1 MTAKTLSVI
10 YKEKIVEMP
19 DAIDD
24 TKEVANYHKEALK
37 YAVEEM
43 KGNVKGKAKGK
54 SKKTAVA
61 EKDEN
66 GEDKVNVKKPPT
78 EYQVFVKE
86 YQQVIKEKFPD
97 LPSNQRFGKI
107 AEEWK
112 KRKEEKAGVA
122 PAPAPVPAP
131 AIVNNYM
138 KVEEVSPPST
148 DNEEEPKKK
157 SKLTPR
163 EKVALL
169 KQFRMNVEEV
179 SPPSTDKEEP
189 KEQPK
194 SPSEEPDEEAVEE
207 PRMPLKKNMKKLPPI
222 KIPVNKV

>member
-1 MTAKTLSVI
+1 MSAKTLSVI
-10 YKEKIVEMP
+10 YKEKIAEIP

-24 TKEVANYHKEALK
+24 AKEVANYHKEALK

-54 SKKTAVA
+54 SKKTAAA

-66 GEDKVNVKKPPT
+66 GEDKVKKPPT

-122 PAPAPVPAP
+122 PAPAPAPAP
-131 AIVNNYM
+131 AVVNNFM

-148 DNEEEPKKK
+148 DNEEEPKEK
-157 SKLTPR
+157 SKLTPGA
-163 EKVALL
+163 KVALL
-169 KQFRMNVEEV
+169 KQRRMKLEEV

-207 PRMPLKKNMKKLPPI
+207 PQIPL
-222 KIPVNKV
+222 

>member
-1 MTAKTLSVI
+1 MSAKTLSVI
-10 YKEKIVEMP
+10 YKEKIAEIP

-24 TKEVANYHKEALK
+24 AKEVANYHKEALK
-37 YAVEEM
+37 YAVEEL

-54 SKKTAVA
+54 SKKTAAA

-66 GEDKVNVKKPPT
+66 GEDKVKKPPT

-112 KRKEEKAGVA
+112 KRKEEKAGAA
-122 PAPAPVPAP
+122 PAPAP
-131 AIVNNYM
+131 AIVNNFM
-138 KVEEVSPPST
+138 KVEEVSPPTT
-148 DNEEEPKKK
+148 DNEEEPKEK
-157 SKLTPR
+157 SKLTPKA
-163 EKVALL
+163 KVALL
-169 KQFRMNVEEV
+169 KQWRRMKLDEA
-179 SPPSTDKEEP
+179 SQPSTDKEEEP

-207 PRMPLKKNMKKLPPI
+207 PPVPLKKNKKTLPPI
-222 KIPVNKV
+222 KIPTNKV

>member
-1 MTAKTLSVI
+1 MSAKTLSVI
-10 YKEKIVEMP
+10 YKEKIAEIP

-24 TKEVANYHKEALK
+24 AKEVANYHKEALK

-54 SKKTAVA
+54 SKKTAS

-66 GEDKVNVKKPPT
+66 GEDKVKKPPT

-112 KRKEEKAGVA
+112 KRKEEKAGTA
-122 PAPAPVPAP
+122 PAPAPAP
-131 AIVNNYM
+131 AVVNNFM
-138 KVEEVSPPST
+138 KVEEISPPST
-148 DNEEEPKKK
+148 DNEEEPKEK

-169 KQFRMNVEEV
+169 KQIRMKLDEV
-179 SPPSTDKEEP
+179 SQPSTDKEEEP

-207 PRMPLKKNMKKLPPI
+207 PPVPLKKNKKTLPPI
-222 KIPVNKV
+222 KIPSK

>member
-1 MTAKTLSVI
+1 MSAKTLSVI
-10 YKEKIVEMP
+10 YKEKIAEIP

-24 TKEVANYHKEALK
+24 AKEVANYHKEALK

-43 KGNVKGKAKGK
+43 KGNVKGKAKGNG
-54 SKKTAVA
+54 KKTAVA

-66 GEDKVNVKKPPT
+66 GEDKVKKPPT

>member
-1 MTAKTLSVI
+1 MSAKTLSVI
-10 YKEKIVEMP
+10 YKEKIAEIP

-24 TKEVANYHKEALK
+24 AKEVANYHKEALK

-54 SKKTAVA
+54 SKKTAAA

-66 GEDKVNVKKPPT
+66 GEDKVKKPPT

-86 YQQVIKEKFPD
+86 YQPIIKEKFPD

-112 KRKEEKAGVA
+112 KRKEEKAGVSPAQA
-122 PAPAPVPAP
+122 PAPAV
-131 AIVNNYM
+131 VNNFM
-138 KVEEVSPPST
+138 RVEEVSPPTT

-169 KQFRMNVEEV
+169 KQIRMKVEEV
-179 SPPSTDKEEP
+179 SQPSTDKEEEP
-189 KEQPK
+189 KEQSK

-207 PRMPLKKNMKKLPPI
+207 PPVPLKKNKKTLPPI
-222 KIPVNKV
+222 KIPGK

>member
-1 MTAKTLSVI
+1 MSTKTLSVI
-10 YKEKIVEMP
+10 YKEKIAEIP

-24 TKEVANYHKEALK
+24 AKEVANYHKEALK

-43 KGNVKGKAKGK
+43 KGKAKGK

-61 EKDEN
+61 EKDDN
-66 GEDKVNVKKPPT
+66 GEDKVKKPPT

-112 KRKEEKAGVA
+112 KRKEEKAGVSPAPAQA
-122 PAPAPVPAP
+122 PAPAV
-131 AIVNNYM
+131 VNNFM

-169 KQFRMNVEEV
+169 KQLRMKIDEE
-179 SPPSTDKEEP
+179 SQPSTDKEDEP
-189 KEQPK
+189 NEQ
-194 SPSEEPDEEAVEE
+194 PDEEAVEE
-207 PRMPLKKNMKKLPPI
+207 PQMPLKKNRKSLPPI
-222 KIPVNKV
+222 KIPGK

>member
-1 MTAKTLSVI
+1 MSAKTLSVI
-10 YKEKIVEMP
+10 YKEKIAEIP

-24 TKEVANYHKEALK
+24 AKEVANYHKEALK

-54 SKKTAVA
+54 SKKTAAA

-66 GEDKVNVKKPPT
+66 GEDKVKKSPT

-112 KRKEEKAGVA
+112 KRKEEKAGTA
-122 PAPAPVPAP
+122 PAPAPAP
-131 AIVNNYM
+131 AVVNNFM

-169 KQFRMNVEEV
+169 KQFRMKVEEV
-179 SPPSTDKEEP
+179 SQPSTDKEE
-189 KEQPK
+189 E
-194 SPSEEPDEEAVEE
+194 PSEEPDEEAVEE
-207 PRMPLKKNMKKLPPI
+207 PPVPLKKNKKTLPPI
-222 KIPVNKV
+222 KIPSK

>member
-1 MTAKTLSVI
+1 MSAKTLSVI
-10 YKEKIVEMP
+10 YKEKIAEIP

-24 TKEVANYHKEALK
+24 AKEVANYHKEALK

-54 SKKTAVA
+54 SKKTAS

-66 GEDKVNVKKPPT
+66 GEDKVKKPPT

-112 KRKEEKAGVA
+112 KRKEEKAGTA
-122 PAPAPVPAP
+122 PAPAPAP
-131 AIVNNYM
+131 AVVNNFM
-138 KVEEVSPPST
+138 KVEEISPPST
-148 DNEEEPKKK
+148 DNEEEPKEK
-157 SKLTPR
+157 SKLTPN
-163 EKVALL
+163 EKQ
-169 KQFRMNVEEV
+169 K
-179 SPPSTDKEEP
+179 S

-207 PRMPLKKNMKKLPPI
+207 PPVPLKKNKKTLPPI
-222 KIPVNKV
+222 KIPANKV

>member
-1 MTAKTLSVI
+1 MSAKTLSVI
-10 YKEKIVEMP
+10 YKEKIAEIP

-24 TKEVANYHKEALK
+24 AKEVANYHKEALK

-54 SKKTAVA
+54 SKKTAAA

-66 GEDKVNVKKPPT
+66 GEDKVKKPPT

-112 KRKEEKAGVA
+112 KRKEEKAGAA
-122 PAPAPVPAP
+122 PAPAPAP
-131 AIVNNYM
+131 AVVNNFM

-169 KQFRMNVEEV
+169 KQLRMKIDEE
-179 SPPSTDKEEP
+179 SQPSTDKEEEP
-189 KEQPK
+189 NEQ
-194 SPSEEPDEEAVEE
+194 PDEEAVEE
-207 PRMPLKKNMKKLPPI
+207 PQMPLKKNRKSLPPI
-222 KIPVNKV
+222 KIPGK